1 MTPVDGHRVSF
12 GDGLRDQ
19 VLLDELGLL
28 HHLDSVHLSVPLVTP
43 TNNHYG
49 SRFFVKAFVINHSIL
64 PTNCGEKIF
73 WLSVKRHFIKMHF
86 DALLLKAL
94 SQRNIAQN
102 QHAFCQKTYAQGLK
116 LEILCDEMLTTKI
129 TEWVNFGQ
137 TSRSTLLAKA
147 TKLRHENVFRDMR
160 NKKISVAP
168 KTN

>member
-73 WLSVKRHFIKMHF
+73 
-86 DALLLKAL
+86 
-94 SQRNIAQN
+94 
-102 QHAFCQKTYAQGLK
+102 
-116 LEILCDEMLTTKI
+116 
-129 TEWVNFGQ
+129 
-137 TSRSTLLAKA
+137 
-147 TKLRHENVFRDMR
+147 
-160 NKKISVAP
+160 
-168 KTN
+168 